1 LYISFGAVVGGL
13 IGPVTAGLLMERFGP
28 WFPILLVFCITPVVL
43 VLVLFL
49 PETLPIK
56 LKEATEQEEPRP
68 LAKRLRE
75 EAKELAVSF
84 SLLKNPNIAMTLP
97 AFLIQPALFAAY
109 SSTLAQHI
117 STYFGWSFAQTSYLL
132 SPLGILQL
140 AVIVLLP
147 SASGWLT
154 KESGRFRLSV
164 FSKDLLLT
172 RISLL
177 FLIAGALVEGFS
189 RGVVLFIIGLTV
201 GTLGACHGPLC
212 RAITTSYVEPQQTS
226 RLYALISM
234 LEMGGALFGGPV
246 LAWCFNIGLT
256 QKGMWVGLPWFYV
269 ALLVLIALLSLMFL
283 RAPKEK
289 AVVEPEGEGNG
300 DLGYLSA
307 EEQV

>member
-1 LYISFGAVVGGL
+1 
-13 IGPVTAGLLMERFGP
+13 MEHFGP
-28 WFPILLVFCITPVVL
+28 WFPVLLVFCITPFVFG
-43 VLVLFL
+43 LVLFL

-56 LKEATEQEEPRP
+56 LKDATEQEEPRP

-75 EAKELAVSF
+75 EVRELGVSF

-117 STYFGWSFAQTSYLL
+117 STYFGWSLAQTSYLL
-132 SPLGILQL
+132 SPLSILQL

-154 KESGRFRLSV
+154 KQSGRFRLSV

-189 RGVVLFIIGLTV
+189 REIVLFIIGLTV
-201 GTLGACHGPLC
+201 GTIGSCHGPLC
-212 RAITTSYVEPQQTS
+212 RAITTSYIEPHQTS

-256 QKGMWVGLPWFYV
+256 QKGLWVGLPWLYV
-269 ALLVLIALLSLMFL
+269 ALLVLVALLSLTFL

-289 AVVEPEGEGNG
+289 APVEPEGEETG
-300 DLGYLSA
+300 DLGYQSA